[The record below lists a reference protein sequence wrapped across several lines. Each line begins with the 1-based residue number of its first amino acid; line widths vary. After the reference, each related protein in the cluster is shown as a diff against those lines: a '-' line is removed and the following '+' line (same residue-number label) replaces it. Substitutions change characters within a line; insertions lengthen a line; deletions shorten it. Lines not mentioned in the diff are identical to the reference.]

1 MAVEPNWLVSLNA
14 PNAYLSLAGF
24 EVTIIG
30 RFWVTAEVIR
40 GRMPFRLAERA
51 PGAHHQL
58 PTEEIQRP
66 SSRNCIGKQSPY
78 TQRFSRA
85 SYRRRSNTRLIT
97 TLCS

>member
-1 MAVEPNWLVSLNA
+1 MWCKKCAENAGPRQTVSGANTPACL
-14 PNAYLSLAGF
+14 
-24 EVTIIG
+24 
-30 RFWVTAEVIR
+30 RFPIAFIR